1 MIKTAMQ
8 IDCTAVSD
16 NKPSSVNLKR
26 THGHKLLVSLWLR
39 STCVGILYAS
49 EDVQYPLCQRHLL
62 QDFRPGLLDILEY
75 HSSSSRNFHRLDIRC

>member
-26 THGHKLLVSLWLR
+26 TRGHKL
-39 STCVGILYAS
+39 
-49 EDVQYPLCQRHLL
+49 
-62 QDFRPGLLDILEY
+62 
-75 HSSSSRNFHRLDIRC
+75 